1 MRVRSAPI
9 VVFLR
14 IRIVIFRSR
23 LRLPPRVV
31 FDVDVGIDVD
41 VDDAIDFAADI
52 VEQPNEYIFI
62 LSILFYHAINTSWFY
77 WCWSKK
83 ILISPKKKWCKK
95 VVARGKINRYV
106 KTSILTSIVCCPAFV
121 RATSI

>member
-31 FDVDVGIDVD
+31 LDVDVD
-41 VDDAIDFAADI
+41 VDDAIDVAADI
-52 VEQPNEYIFI
+52 VEQPNKYICI
-62 LSILFYHAINTSWFY
+62 LSRLSSVLKN
-77 WCWSKK
+77 
-83 ILISPKKKWCKK
+83 
-95 VVARGKINRYV
+95 
-106 KTSILTSIVCCPAFV
+106 
-121 RATSI
+121 

>member
-31 FDVDVGIDVD
+31 FDVD
-41 VDDAIDFAADI
+41 DAIDFAAGI
-52 VEQPNEYIFI
+52 VEQPNQYICI
-62 LSILFYHAINTSWFY
+62 LSILFYHAIFMVLFVDGATILFFI
-77 WCWSKK
+77 SK
-83 ILISPKKKWCKK
+83 IKKN
-95 VVARGKINRYV
+95 VVARLLK
-106 KTSILTSIVCCPAFV
+106 
-121 RATSI
+121 